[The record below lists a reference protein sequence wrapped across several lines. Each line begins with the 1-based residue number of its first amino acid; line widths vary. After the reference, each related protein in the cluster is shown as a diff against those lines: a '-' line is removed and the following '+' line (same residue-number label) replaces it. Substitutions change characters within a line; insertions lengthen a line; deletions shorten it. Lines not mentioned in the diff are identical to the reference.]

1 MTDELL
7 AEQLRYYRLR
17 AGEYDA
23 TAYGDAAAAAARIER
38 LVDRLRPTGE
48 VLELACGTG
57 MWTPALARHASSLT
71 AVDAAPE
78 TIEIARRRPGVGA
91 VRFQVADIFAFSS
104 PMRFDTVFFSAWLSH
119 VPDDRVAKFWQLLR
133 GLLVDGGRVLFV
145 DEHTDERPKESYGGD
160 NRIAERELSDG
171 SRFRIVKNFVDP
183 PALTSRLA
191 ELGWRC
197 VIERDGSD
205 WVVGEARP
213 EL

>member
-23 TAYGDAAAAAARIER
+23 TAYGDAAAAAERIDR
-38 LVDRLRPTGE
+38 LVDRMRPTGD

-57 MWTPALARHASSLT
+57 MWTPALARHARSLT

-78 TIEIARRRPGVGA
+78 TIEIARRRPGVDA
-91 VRFQVADIFAFSS
+91 VRFQVADIFEFSS
-104 PMRFDTVFFSAWLSH
+104 PTRFDTVFFSAWLSH
-119 VPDDRVAKFWQLLR
+119 VPNERVPQFWQLLR

-145 DEHTDERPKESYGGD
+145 DEHTDERPKESYAG
-160 NRIAERELSDG
+160 NEQIAERQLGDG
-171 SRFRIVKNFVDP
+171 SRFRIVKNFIDP
-183 PALTSRLA
+183 QALTSRLA

-197 VIERDGSD
+197 VIERDGND
-205 WVVGEARP
+205 WVVGEAH
-213 EL
+213 